1 MDQGSESPKYGPFAD
16 PYGQE
21 REDGQST
28 ERQSRDVWLARALRE
43 ELRSPLLRAVLWT
56 EHLLTDRRAAQ
67 RSETGIRRGPAS
79 IERELAGALTFIE
92 DLLVVIR
99 PSDGSG
105 DDDTWLRSVVFR
117 DLLRAALHGLEE
129 EIEKA
134 GIAVEHEVRPPDLTL
149 VADPEWT
156 LHAVDALLRVGVR
169 CTGPGKSLSIGATGP
184 DAAPTSG
191 LAGTGWLAVAL
202 ELSEAELPPGI
213 DLDRLGD
220 GRPWRWPGDSTGA
233 IPLALAAA
241 AQYAQLLEGT
251 FDVTKVGPGTLRA
264 RLRLPTGREPERR
277 PGWIP

>member
-1 MDQGSESPKYGPFAD
+1 VDQGSESPQNGSFAD

-21 REDGQST
+21 QEDGQST
-28 ERQSRDVWLARALRE
+28 ERQTRDVWLARALHE
-43 ELRSPLLRAVLWT
+43 ELRGPLLRAVLWT

-67 RSETGIRRGPAS
+67 RSKTNFRRGPAS

-105 DDDTWLRSVVFR
+105 DGETWLRSVVFR

-134 GIAVEHEVRPPDLTL
+134 KILVEHEVKPHDLTL

-169 CTGPGKSLSIGATGP
+169 CTGPGEALSVRVTGP
-184 DAAPTSG
+184 KAAATPG
-191 LAGTGWLAVAL
+191 IAGTGWVAVAL

-213 DLDRLGD
+213 DLDCLGD

-277 PGWIP
+277 RGWIP